1 MHHYPSLQRL
11 PLAAF
16 GLAAVVACLGPASVR
31 GEDPAKA
38 PNLAERVLVVGA
50 TPNNYPYSFLGPS
63 GQVEGFSVDLFDAV
77 ARAAHLRFGRVVALG
92 NELSVRFAKGEFDAL
107 QLFSETPERE
117 EYADFSVP
125 YFTLQSS
132 IFVRERGPIR
142 QLADLAG
149 KKFAMV
155 GYLSMGERLLSDNH
169 VAVQLVHVDSAEEAL
184 RAVQNGTCAATFLTQ
199 LTALAVIEHAHLHDL
214 VPLGNPYPDYES
226 RQCFAVHRGDAQL
239 LARINE
245 GLAIVHRNGDF
256 DEIYRKWYGRFD
268 APLFTRRQ
276 VIGYGVATLAVALA
290 VALAAYLR
298 QRRLLHQVER
308 QKAELAGQT
317 ALLHALYDHIPTAMA
332 LIAIEPEGARI
343 LSLNRQAGR
352 LYGIGPEDALS
363 RPLGRLPLAEGPR
376 QHLEDVL
383 RRRQGDQIIHYECN
397 WPADRRVLEVTIV
410 PLTHDREG
418 PPRICVLAADITA
431 RKQLD
436 SEIAQ
441 SRKLRAVGELV
452 GGIAHEFNNLLTPIM
467 LKVGEIQLDWTYD
480 SKLQQEVEVIA
491 KAAQRAAELTQRL
504 LTFGR
509 KTEIQPEAMRI
520 ESVVASCIEL
530 LRHTVDRRVVWEAEV
545 PPGLPP
551 LPFSGSDL
559 NQILINLLLNAR
571 DTLLDKLGRPHEPD
585 WQPRI
590 QVQVTLLPPDP
601 AEAGKS
607 GPGGV
612 FRGWQRLTVRDNG
625 LGMAPAVT
633 ERVFEPFFT
642 TKEVGKG
649 TGLGLAT
656 VWHLVT
662 HGGGRVEIESVPGLG
677 SAFHVFLPVWA
688 ADPAPAPKRRAAAG
702 GRGRRGRSAAGRGR
716 AAGRQDGGDGARPP
730 RPPGPHDRR
739 RRRGLASSVGTP
751 RGLRPARHR
760 RQSSGDERSRPGR
773 PRPGQA
779 FRGPGADHERAPGP
793 AGPERP
799 GAAAC
804 RPGPDQAVHRR
815 AIRPGGA
822 GLPGRAGAAARGR
835 GPRLRRRPDYF
846 WDSSTTMYWIEP

>member
-1 MHHYPSLQRL
+1 MVFRWHKRTLRHFLSVHHYPSTQRL

-16 GLAAVVACLGPASVR
+16 GLAAVVACLGPSSGRAQT
-31 GEDPAKA
+31 PAA
-38 PNLAERVLVVGA
+38 PPNSAERVLVVGA
-50 TPNNYPYSFLGPS
+50 TPNNYPYSFLGAG

-77 ARAAHLRFGRVVALG
+77 AKAAHLRYRREVALG
-92 NELSVRFAKGEFDAL
+92 NELSSRFAKGEFDAL

-117 EYADFSVP
+117 AYAEFSVP

-132 IFVRERGPIR
+132 IFVRAGAPLK

-149 KKFAMV
+149 KRFAMV
-155 GYLSMGERLLSDNH
+155 GYLSMGERLLSDEH
-169 VAVQLVHVDSAEEAL
+169 VAVQLVHVDSAEQAL
-184 RAVQNGTCAATFLTQ
+184 RAVQDGDCAATFLTQ
-199 LTALAVIEHAHLHDL
+199 LTALAVIQHSHLHDL
-214 VPLGNPYPDYES
+214 VPLGNPYPNYES
-226 RQCFAVHRGDAQL
+226 RQCLAVHRGDAQL

-245 GLAIVHRNGDF
+245 GLAIIHRNGAF
-256 DEIYRKWYGRFD
+256 DEIYRKWYGRYD

-276 VIGYGVATLAVALA
+276 VIGWAVAFLAVALA

-332 LIAIEPEGARI
+332 VIAVEPAGPRI
-343 LSLNRQAGR
+343 LSLNREAGR
-352 LYGIGPEDALS
+352 LYGIEPEGALAQ
-363 RPLGRLPLAEGPR
+363 PLGRLPIAEGPR
-376 QHLEDVL
+376 LHLEDVL
-383 RRRQGDQIIHYECN
+383 RRRQGEQIIHYEYR

-410 PLTHDREG
+410 PLSHEGEG
-418 PPRICVLAADITA
+418 PPRLCVLAADVTA

-491 KAAQRAAELTQRL
+491 KAAQRAAALTQRL

-530 LRHTVDRRVVWEAEV
+530 LRHTVDRRILWEAEV

-571 DTLLDKLGRPHEPD
+571 DTLLDKLSRPHEPD

-590 QVQVTLLPPDP
+590 QVKVSLLPPDA
-601 AEAGKS
+601 AEAGKP

-612 FRGWQRLTVRDNG
+612 FRGWQRVTVRDNG
-625 LGMAPAVT
+625 LGMAPEVT

-677 SAFHVFLPVWA
+677 SAFHIFLPVWA
-688 ADPAPAPKRRAAAG
+688 VDPAPSPKRRAAAG
-702 GRGRRGRSAAGRGR
+702 AAAAGVEVLLVEDEPLVAKTVATVLSRHGHRVHTIADGSEAWHHLSERLGAYTLLVIDVNLPGMNGVDLVGLAR
-716 AAGRQDGGDGARPP
+716 AKHFAGRVLIMSGRLALPDLSALAQL
-730 RPPGPHDRR
+730 HVDRV
-739 RRRGLASSVGTP
+739 LTKPFTVE
-751 RGLRPARHR
+751 
-760 RQSSGDERSRPGR
+760 QFD
-773 PRPGQA
+773 QA
-779 FRGPGADHERAPGP
+779 VRDCL
-793 AGPERP
+793 AGPEALRES
-799 GAAAC
+799 
-804 RPGPDQAVHRR
+804 
-815 AIRPGGA
+815 
-822 GLPGRAGAAARGR
+822 AARV
-835 GPRLRRRPDYF
+835 
-846 WDSSTTMYWIEP
+846 